1 VPPIRVSFDTNAYSP
16 VTRPQLTRIITT
28 GWWPLTADRLLSKKR
43 RIAWW
48 YIRWCIRRG
57 RIQAAIPEAAFAAEV
72 LPNVDRIDFLLAIG
86 TPRAANPPPI
96 PEGRR
101 RLIQEAFSS
110 GFRVLHGGRIG
121 YGEIV
126 NVPPEQWAPDDDIKV
141 RQQRFSDFI
150 RHFGEFP
157 LEALKNLGER
167 LSIAHGL
174 AASLNPFE
182 KQAAAMA
189 KVSPERFIWR
199 EGIGAEKKHPL
210 QHQSVSAFENVVRDR
225 LADWAD
231 FDMVAAHYSYGYD
244 WLCTEDTGKPRSDSI
259 FAPTY
264 AADVHGKFG
273 VKMISLMN
281 LAALCWRLFW
291 FPIRIWR

>member
-1 VPPIRVSFDTNAYSP
+1 MPPIRVSFDTNAYSP
-16 VTRPQLTRIITT
+16 VTRPQLIKIVTT
-28 GWWPLTADRLLSKKR
+28 GWWPLTRDRLLSKMR

-72 LPNVDRIDFLLAIG
+72 IPNVDRIGFLLAIG
-86 TPRAANPPPI
+86 TPRAANLPPI
-96 PEGRR
+96 PDGRR

-126 NVPPEQWAPDDDIKV
+126 NVPSSQWAPDDDIKE
-141 RQQRFSDFI
+141 RQKRFSDFI

-157 LEALKNLGER
+157 LEALKSLGEK

-174 AASLNPFE
+174 AALNPF
-182 KQAAAMA
+182 KAQPASMA
-189 KVSPERFIWR
+189 KVSLDRFLWR
-199 EGIGAEKKHPL
+199 EGIGAEKEHPL
-210 QHQSVSAFENVVRDR
+210 QHSSAAAFESVIRDR

-231 FDMVAAHYSYGYD
+231 FDMVAAHYAYGYD
-244 WLCTEDTGKPRSDSI
+244 WLCTEDTGNPRSDSI
-259 FAPTY
+259 FAPAY
-264 AADVHGKFG
+264 VADVNGQFG
-273 VKMISLMN
+273 VKTISLMG
-281 LAALCWRLFW
+281 LAVLCWRLFL
-291 FPIRIWR
+291 FPIRTWR